1 VYERTSVIPG
11 APLEG
16 RRTVKTVPFVELSGG
31 RVQGVV
37 SSGSDINRVYVS
49 FFEGKTGNFAC
60 STNNN
65 RPCGGLYGA
74 PCKHIVA
81 MIDEAMLQYGCEPVA
96 AYLGITTGLTA
107 IQNGR
112 TLIASLRGSEQ
123 KESAGIVFSRF
134 LNYLR
139 YCELK
144 APTGTVL
151 EMGWFV

>member
-1 VYERTSVIPG
+1 MRPLAAQAEDAGRTYRVGGVTASTRD
-11 APLEG
+11 AP
-16 RRTVKTVPFVELSGG
+16 
-31 RVQGVV
+31 
-37 SSGSDINRVYVS
+37 I
-49 FFEGKTGNFAC
+49 
-60 STNNN
+60 
-65 RPCGGLYGA
+65 
-74 PCKHIVA
+74 IVA